1 MASQLWAAHP
11 CPLEMG
17 TGLYPSKLADGK
29 LDMTSKII
37 PVITIDGP
45 SGAGKGTIA
54 QNVASALDFHILDSG
69 SLYRLTALATQD
81 DNIALTDE
89 DKIAAIALNLPVE
102 FIPGESGL
110 QILLRDE
117 DVSEA
122 IRKEDIG
129 MRASKVAAIPKVR
142 DALLA
147 RQRCFSEAPGLV
159 ADGRDMGT
167 TIFPDAPLKIFMT
180 ASAEERAERRYKQLK
195 DNGISANIAAL
206 VNDLKLRDEQ
216 DANRAV
222 SPLKPAEDAI
232 QIDTTEMGIGEV
244 TQKVLD
250 LAKQR
255 LKLPS

>member
-1 MASQLWAAHP
+1 
-11 CPLEMG
+11 
-17 TGLYPSKLADGK
+17 
-29 LDMTSKII
+29 MTSSTT

-54 QNVASALDFHILDSG
+54 QNVATALGFHILDSG
-69 SLYRLTALATQD
+69 SLYRLTALASLD
-81 DNIALTDE
+81 DDVDLANET
-89 DKIAAIALNLPVE
+89 KIADIALNLPVVFKPTE
-102 FIPGESGL
+102 IGL

-122 IRKEDIG
+122 IRKEEIG

-142 DALLA
+142 NALLT
-147 RQRCFSEAPGLV
+147 RQRSFSEPPGLV

-167 TIFPDAPLKIFMT
+167 TIFPAAALKIFMT
-180 ASAEERAERRYKQLK
+180 ASAEERAERRFKQLK
-195 DNGISANIAAL
+195 DKGISANIAAL

-222 SPLKPAEDAI
+222 SPLKPAEDAVLL
-232 QIDTTEMGIGEV
+232 DTTEMGIDEV
-244 TQKVLD
+244 TQMVLT

-255 LKLPS
+255 LA

>member
-1 MASQLWAAHP
+1 
-11 CPLEMG
+11 
-17 TGLYPSKLADGK
+17 
-29 LDMTSKII
+29 MTSKII

-54 QNVASALDFHILDSG
+54 QNVATELGFHILDSG
-69 SLYRLTALATQD
+69 SLYRLTALASLD
-81 DNIALTDE
+81 DEIDLSE
-89 DKIAAIALNLPVE
+89 ESKIAELALNLPVE
-102 FIPGESGL
+102 FIPGTSGL

-117 DVSEA
+117 DVTEA

-129 MRASKVAAIPKVR
+129 MRASKVAAIVKVR

-147 RQRCFSEAPGLV
+147 RQRSFSEAPGLV

-167 TIFPDAPLKIFMT
+167 TIFPEATLKIFMT
-180 ASAEERAERRYKQLK
+180 ASAEIRAERRYKQLK
-195 DNGISANIAAL
+195 EKGINANIAAL

-232 QIDTTEMGIGEV
+232 HIDTTEMDIDEV
-244 TQKVLD
+244 TQMVLT

-255 LKLPS
+255 IKLPS